1 MYGVADYGSMI
12 ADEVRMSAYVA
23 ALEKSVKPGSV
34 VLDIG
39 TGTGIFAM
47 LACRFG
53 ARRVYAIEPNDAIQT
68 AREMAAANGLAD
80 RIVFIE
86 ELSTRVSLPEKADVI
101 ISDLRGALP
110 LYDHNLAS
118 LKDARE
124 RLLAAGGVLIPE
136 RDTLWA
142 ALVSAP
148 DLYDP
153 YVKAWERYSYDFN
166 AQAARRITSNSWGAG
181 RAKPEQLLTSPQ
193 IWTEIDYTNIT
204 DFNANGELSW
214 TVEQQATVH
223 GFNLWFDTVLTA
235 GVSFSNAPG
244 GGAKVYGSAFFPLNQ
259 PVELQA
265 QDRVTVQLR
274 ANLVGDDYIWSW
286 NTRVEDEGGQIK
298 ADFKQSTFFGAAISP
313 KRLRQQA
320 DSHIPRLN
328 EDGKLDQYIL
338 SLMDGERTQG
348 EIARH
353 LAELHPQRFAD
364 WRAALTYLAA
374 LSGKYSE

>member
-34 VLDIG
+34 VMDIG

-80 RIVFIE
+80 RIEFIE
-86 ELSTRVSLPEKADVI
+86 DISTRVSLPEKADVI
-101 ISDLRGALP
+101 ISDLRGVLP

-124 RLLAAGGVLIPE
+124 RLLAPDGVLIPE
-136 RDTLWA
+136 RDTLWG
-142 ALVSAP
+142 ALVSAS

-153 YVKAWERYSYDFN
+153 YVKAWERHNYDFN
-166 AQAARRITSNSWGAG
+166 AEAARRMTINTWGAG

-204 DFNANGELSW
+204 DFNANGELRW
-214 TVEQQATVH
+214 TIEQAGTVH
-223 GFNLWFDTVLTA
+223 GLCLWFDTVLTEGA
-235 GVSFSNAPG
+235 GFSNAPG

-259 PVELQA
+259 PVELQPN
-265 QDRVTVQLR
+265 DRAAVQLR
-274 ANLVGDDYIWSW
+274 AKMVGDEYIWSW
-286 NTRVEDEGGQIK
+286 NTRVKDEGGQIK
-298 ADFKQSTFFGAAISP
+298 ADFRQSTFFGAAISP
-313 KRLRQQA
+313 KQLSKQA
-320 DSHIPRLN
+320 DNYVPRLN
-328 EDGKLDQYIL
+328 EDGKLDQYIF
-338 SLMDGERTQG
+338 SLMDGQRNQG
-348 EIARH
+348 EIARQM
-353 LAELHPQRFAD
+353 AELHPQRFAD